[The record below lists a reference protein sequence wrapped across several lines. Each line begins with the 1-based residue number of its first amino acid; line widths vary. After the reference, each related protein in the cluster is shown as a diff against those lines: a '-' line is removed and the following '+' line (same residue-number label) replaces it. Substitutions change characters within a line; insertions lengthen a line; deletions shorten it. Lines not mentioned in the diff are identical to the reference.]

1 MGEEKDGKKNISSN
15 AENSASSSHVN
26 NNDKNTNLSKGNP
39 SIDDLSKY
47 NTNINKT
54 NNTTGLNN
62 QSFNNGQKPTI
73 SQVNNGRPVT
83 RVNNGMLNN
92 NGPKGQPT
100 TKSTGIAKKKI
111 EKDIQ
116 KDV

>member
-83 RVNNGMLNN
+83 RIGMSSNT
-92 NGPKGQPT
+92 PPT
-100 TKSTGIAKKKI
+100 SQLKAKTVSTFISLI
-111 EKDIQ
+111 LI
-116 KDV
+116 VMNL